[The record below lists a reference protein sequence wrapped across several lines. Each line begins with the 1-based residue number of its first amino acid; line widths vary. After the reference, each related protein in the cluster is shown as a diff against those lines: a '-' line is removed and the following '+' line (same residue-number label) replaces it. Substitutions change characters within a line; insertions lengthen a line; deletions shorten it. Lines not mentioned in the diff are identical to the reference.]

1 MTMSERK
8 NPPRELVEKLEQLG
22 PEQVVDGY
30 ELCPQCDGL
39 SPGIRMDGE
48 TIMHCS
54 TCHDK
59 HAVTVEE
66 ADRWRRAVANR
77 YERRESP
84 TNGEES
90 FRANQESTIA
100 SETSEKCPQC
110 GGHTQAFAVMCG
122 PRTPG
127 DDEMKCKTG
136 IQACDFCGGLG
147 IVESA
152 VAERY
157 RRGDA
162 IRKLRVKKWLLT
174 LNQQAH
180 ILGISPMLLNDIEHG
195 RAEWPTWVNQK
206 LLAEYGYG

>member
-1 MTMSERK
+1 
-8 NPPRELVEKLEQLG
+8 
-22 PEQVVDGY
+22 
-30 ELCPQCDGL
+30 
-39 SPGIRMDGE
+39 MDGE

-66 ADRWRRAVANR
+66 ADRWRRAVANK
-77 YERRESP
+77 YERRGYP
-84 TNGEES
+84 TNGGES
-90 FRANQESTIA
+90 FRANQESTMA

-110 GGHTQAFAVMCG
+110 GGHNQAFAVMCG

-127 DDEMKCKTG
+127 DDDMKCTTG
-136 IQACDFCGGLG
+136 ILACDFCGGLG

-157 RRGDA
+157 RRGNA
-162 IRKLRVKKWLLT
+162 IRKLRVKKWQLT

-206 LLAEYGYG
+206 LLAEYGYA